1 MQDIVLGFTGS
12 KKKKKDRGHYIPKL
26 QEVKSL
32 LRQDIGANIT
42 GRKHILT
49 AK

>member
-1 MQDIVLGFTGS
+1 MQDIVLGVTGS
-12 KKKKKDRGHYIPKL
+12 KKKKDRGHYIPKL